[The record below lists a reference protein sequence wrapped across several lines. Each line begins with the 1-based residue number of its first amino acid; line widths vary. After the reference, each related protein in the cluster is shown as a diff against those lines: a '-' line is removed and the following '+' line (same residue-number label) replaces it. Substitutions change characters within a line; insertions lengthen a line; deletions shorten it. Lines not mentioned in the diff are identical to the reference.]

1 MGDVRKVQEFVS
13 SLGDA
18 VVVDSGKHAR
28 PRHRVATI
36 AIAAAVLFAL
46 AAAAALYKWYMSYRA
61 LNDANLTISELVEA
75 TSETVQSNTQLET
88 VDALLEKARKAIN
101 TFAAS
106 SNDPRI
112 VEQRARTYLT
122 LAQIDFDR
130 GRIDRMQEDALVAFA
145 KFDSLAKSGNVEARH
160 LRAQTERLIGTS
172 YWERGN
178 NEEAKLHYDR
188 GISDL
193 SDLVKQN
200 VDPKISWPWMRSL
213 ADLYQSLGDV
223 LLFRFNQ
230 REEALAAFNKARD
243 LRERLVELGFGG
255 PALEFDLAWI
265 TNKRAEAE
273 ERLGNT
279 EGALALFTEAYGRVE
294 ALKEKIWDNLRWAAD
309 FGTIEANIG
318 RLKRKQNRFAEAAPV
333 FARAEETLSA
343 VSKRDPKNVN
353 RSATLNWVR
362 YLRAENLSRLALQ
375 NNDRIRL
382 LAAREQTQQI
392 IATTTELAREAGLR
406 TQAQLNKV
414 REEALLAAIDANLR
428 QLNGNFESAA
438 LGFIEASDI
447 IENGYLK
454 GASKTPWPE
463 LLRENIE
470 YLESAGMA
478 NVKARKAAEA
488 QALFKRALEMLVTY
502 RRTLG
507 EKEFEDSRKRIEARF
522 DRGSPPADRAPPA
535 ITSAPPVIERA
546 PPAVNSAPLAA
557 DHAPGTTNSI
567 PPGAPPVADRA
578 PAATNGAP
586 PSAPSAADHAP
597 PAEGVPPAT
606 EPVSPPPQ

>member
-1 MGDVRKVQEFVS
+1 MGDVRKIQEFVS
-13 SLGDA
+13 SLDDA
-18 VVVDSGKHAR
+18 VVMESGKRTR
-28 PRHRVATI
+28 PRTRVAAI

-46 AAAAALYKWYMSYRA
+46 AAVAASYKWYISNRA

-75 TSETVQSNTQLET
+75 ASETVQSNTQLET

-130 GRIDRMQEDALVAFA
+130 GRIDRMQEDALVAFTNLDA
-145 KFDSLAKSGNVEARH
+145 LAKSGNVEARH
-160 LRAQTERLIGTS
+160 LRAQTERLIGAS

-188 GISDL
+188 GIADL
-193 SDLVKQN
+193 GELVKQN

-230 REEALAAFNKARD
+230 REESLAAFNKARD

-279 EGALALFTEAYGRVE
+279 EGALNLFTEAYGRMD
-294 ALKEKIWDNLRWAAD
+294 ALKEKIWDNLRWATD
-309 FGTIEANIG
+309 FGTIETNIG

-333 FARAEETLSA
+333 FARAEETLAA
-343 VSKRDPKNVN
+343 VSKRDPKNIN

-362 YLRAENLSRLALQ
+362 FLRAENLSRLALQ

-406 TQAQLNKV
+406 TQVQLNKV

-447 IENGYLK
+447 IGNGYLK

-463 LLRENIE
+463 LLRDNIE
-470 YLESAGMA
+470 YLEWAGMA
-478 NVKARKAAEA
+478 NVKARKAVEA
-488 QALFKRALEMLVTY
+488 QTLFKRALEMLVTY
-502 RRTLG
+502 RQAFG
-507 EKEFEDSRKRIEARF
+507 EKEFDESRKRIEARF
-522 DRGSPPADRAPPA
+522 DRGAPAADRAPPA
-535 ITSAPPVIERA
+535 AERA
-546 PPAVNSAPLAA
+546 PPAVSSAPPVINSAPLAA

-567 PPGAPPVADRA
+567 PSNGVPNAPPAIDRA
-578 PAATNGAP
+578 PATTDSP
-586 PSAPSAADHAP
+586 PSAPPSENAP
-597 PAEGVPPAT
+597 PAS
-606 EPVSPPPQ
+606 EPISPPPQ